1 VQSVIA
7 DAIVSAR
14 ASVHGARIEC
24 EPGSAVVHADP
35 EMCRAV
41 LLNLLLNACEAG
53 GDEPVVVR
61 HRLGDSYVEIVVS
74 DAGPGLPEEVRR
86 QLFEPFV
93 TTKPGGTG
101 LGLPIARRLARLQ
114 GGELTLQSNDRG
126 GTDAV
131 VRLPTTATVSPPV
144 PAASLDLA

>member
-1 VQSVIA
+1 
-7 DAIVSAR
+7 
-14 ASVHGARIEC
+14 
-24 EPGSAVVHADP
+24 
-35 EMCRAV
+35 MCRAV

-53 GDEPVVVR
+53 GDGPVVVR
-61 HRLGDSYVEIVVS
+61 HRLADSHVEIVVS
-74 DAGPGLPEEVRR
+74 DAGPGLPEEIRR

-144 PAASLDLA
+144 PGESVDLA